1 MKTLY
6 TRIVVTFI
14 LIALISS
21 ILALLVTN
29 SYYLSKL
36 KGYNEEK
43 LLSIG
48 EQIKELFD
56 QSSGIS
62 LDNYLQHVGE
72 MGFQIFAINGQLE
85 GAYYGGEFDNK
96 DIDPAQVQHVLQGNL
111 YRGYL
116 EGNQLLKITGYF
128 ENSVRN
134 SIGIPIAT
142 DEGTYAVFI
151 RPNLMQQIGDVRIL
165 LALLIGHT
173 FLFSLIFIAVFT
185 RHIVRPVKGLTEATK
200 KIVDGDFKITM
211 DMSRKDEI
219 GELARHF
226 TYMAQSLQQLDN
238 MRQEFVSNVSHE
250 IQSPLTSIQ
259 GFAQALQDNE
269 TTQQEKERYLQV
281 IEEESRRLSSLSKQ
295 LLTLAALDKDTG
307 IRKRTSFRLDE
318 QLRQVLIVT
327 EPQWSDKQLIID
339 PELSEVIITTE
350 QQLLYQVWQNII
362 ANSIKFTSSG
372 GTIRIELLSESD
384 IVVKIS
390 DTGVGIA
397 ESDLP
402 YIFDRFYK
410 TDKTRSRLQSG
421 SGIGLSI
428 VSKIVER
435 LHGTIEVRSELG
447 KGTTFIVTLPS
458 SQENIPD

>member
-6 TRIVVTFI
+6 TRIVITFI
-14 LIALISS
+14 LIAMISG
-21 ILALLVTN
+21 IIALLVTN

-43 LLSIG
+43 LLTVG

-56 QSSGIS
+56 RSSSIS
-62 LDNYLQHVGE
+62 LDDYLMHVGE
-72 MGFQIFAINGQLE
+72 MGFQIYSINERLE
-85 GAYYGGEFDNK
+85 GTYYGGTFDNH
-96 DIDPAQVQHVLQGNL
+96 DIDPAQVQNVLQGNV

-134 SIGIPIAT
+134 SIGIPIVT
-142 DEGTYAVFI
+142 DEETYAVFI

-173 FLFSLIFIAVFT
+173 FLFSLIFIVVFT
-185 RHIVRPVKGLTEATK
+185 RYIVRPLKGLTEATK
-200 KIVDGDFKITM
+200 KIVDGNFQIAI

-226 TYMAQSLQQLDN
+226 TYMAQSLQQLDE

-250 IQSPLTSIQ
+250 IQSPLTSIR
-259 GFAQALQDNE
+259 GFAQALQDKE
-269 TTQQEKERYLQV
+269 TTLQEKERYLQV
-281 IEEESRRLSSLSKQ
+281 IEEESRRLSDMSRQ

-327 EPQWSDKQLIID
+327 EPQWSEKQLVIE
-339 PELSEVIITTE
+339 PELPETIITTE
-350 QQLLYQVWQNII
+350 QQLLYQVWQNLIT
-362 ANSIKFTSSG
+362 NSIKFTPPE
-372 GTIRIELLSESD
+372 GTIRIELLCEAD

-410 TDKTRSRLQSG
+410 TDKTRSRSQSG

-428 VSKIVER
+428 VKKIVER
-435 LHGTIEVRSELG
+435 IHGTIEVRSELG
-447 KGTTFIVTLPS
+447 KGTMFIVTIPS
-458 SQENIPD
+458 SKEDISS